1 MKSYLL
7 IVGQTGDCIQ
17 TLDKFEEPVTGI
29 AWLPD
34 SATFITGC
42 LGTGKTLKQWDL
54 NGNCVTEIATNG
66 RLEDIAL
73 SPNGRYL
80 ATIDNKKRLSIFD
93 LVDRDQDYQI
103 VMTTSSSLAS
113 IAISRDSKTVL
124 VGFKDGE
131 SKLFN
136 MRTKE
141 LLNTFI
147 GQEHTDF
154 IIRSAF
160 GGAQDS
166 FITSGSEGMNFRI
179 SNGLL

>member
-1 MKSYLL
+1 MR
-7 IVGQTGDCIQ
+7 
-17 TLDKFEEPVTGI
+17 
-29 AWLPD
+29 
-34 SATFITGC
+34 
-42 LGTGKTLKQWDL
+42 QWDL
-54 NGNCVTEIATNG
+54 NGICVNEIATNG

-103 VMTTSSSLAS
+103 VMTTNSSLAS
-113 IAISRDSKTVL
+113 VAISRDSKTVL

-136 MRTKE
+136 MRTKDH
-141 LLNTFI
+141 LNTFI

-166 FITSGSEGMNFRI
+166 FITCGSEGMNFRI
-179 SNGLL
+179 SDDPT